1 MVSAPANQNTCTYKK
16 LSNINKNIVENF
28 LIISVCTLVIF
39 EVCVSESISRV
50 KKWLLSAKCLKLL
63 K

>member
-50 KKWLLSAKCLKLL
+50 KK
-63 K
+63 